1 MFSPLFQSLLKEDPL
16 SRIQREIIEVTE
28 REREFKEGHFRI
40 NRLMSESTIDV
51 NKQNG
56 HVNGNGD
63 EDHHHPQKTL
73 NRAVSTSHLLGPISP
88 SPPAAPA
95 LFNSNGYTRRFTP
108 QTGTKGIMQ
117 RFIANKGKLP
127 VTSPVGGGPLVPHA
141 PLTPVASSPAAPLPQ
156 PLAFPVSPVVAPAV
170 VSPPIISRSAEGKPI
185 RKGYVPVEE
194 KIQKELREMKDRE
207 HELKRMRK
215 KQKPFDIDLSDNE
228 TSSESEDEEIPMPGK
243 LKATKSIGE
252 LYEALNEELR
262 SPSPRNSSGH
272 ESIGSLKPAKSLAEL
287 CELSP
292 GQEFLAPSST
302 RLIAQWESIIQQKQ
316 EAGAA

>member
-1 MFSPLFQSLLKEDPL
+1 MGESLLREDPL

-40 NRLMSESTIDV
+40 NRLLSESTIDV

-56 HVNGNGD
+56 HVNGDAG
-63 EDHHHPQKTL
+63 EKTQKTL
-73 NRAVSTSHLLGPISP
+73 NRAVSTSHLMGPIAP
-88 SPPAAPA
+88 SPPTPPTS
-95 LFNSNGYTRRFTP
+95 LNTNGYTRRFTP

-127 VTSPVGGGPLVPHA
+127 ATSPVST
-141 PLTPVASSPAAPLPQ
+141 TPPSAISA
-156 PLAFPVSPVVAPAV
+156 PLAFTPSPIAPIVSPVIAPAV
-170 VSPPIISRSAEGKPI
+170 ITRTAEGKPM

-215 KQKPFDIDLSDNE
+215 KQKPFDIELSDTE
-228 TSSESEDEEIPMPGK
+228 TTSESEDEEIPMPGK
-243 LKATKSIGE
+243 LKPTKSIGE

-272 ESIGSLKPAKSLAEL
+272 ESLGSLKPAKSLAEL
-287 CELSP
+287 CELAP

>member
-1 MFSPLFQSLLKEDPL
+1 MGDSLVKEDPL

-56 HVNGNGD
+56 HVNGNGID
-63 EDHHHPQKTL
+63 KPKTL
-73 NRAVSTSHLLGPISP
+73 NRAVSTSQLLGPIAP
-88 SPPAAPA
+88 SPPATPT
-95 LFNSNGYTRRFTP
+95 LLSTNGYTRRFTP
-108 QTGTKGIMQ
+108 QTGTKGLMQ

-127 VTSPVGGGPLVPHA
+127 VTSPVGATPPSPVAIPVA
-141 PLTPVASSPAAPLPQ
+141 PAFPLTPIIPILPPEAITRAP
-156 PLAFPVSPVVAPAV
+156 
-170 VSPPIISRSAEGKPI
+170 EGKPV
-185 RKGYVPVEE
+185 RKGFVPVEE
-194 KIQKELREMKDRE
+194 KIQKELQDMKNRE

-215 KQKPFDIDLSDNE
+215 KYKPFDLELSDNE
-228 TSSESEDEEIPMPGK
+228 TDSESEDEEIPQPGK

-252 LYEALNEELR
+252 LYEALNEDVR
-262 SPSPRNSSGH
+262 SPSPRNSSGND
-272 ESIGSLKPAKSLAEL
+272 SLGSLKPAKSLAEL
-287 CELSP
+287 CDLGP

>member
-1 MFSPLFQSLLKEDPL
+1 MGESMLKEDPL

-28 REREFKEGHFRI
+28 REREFKEGHFRV
-40 NRLMSESTIDV
+40 NRLLSESTIEV
-51 NKQNG
+51 NQQNG
-56 HVNGNGD
+56 HVNGDG
-63 EDHHHPQKTL
+63 EPKSPRTL
-73 NRAVSTSHLLGPISP
+73 NRAVSTSHLLGPIAP
-88 SPPAAPA
+88 SPPPTPA
-95 LFNSNGYTRRFTP
+95 LLNTNGYTRRFTP

-117 RFIANKGKLP
+117 RFIASKGKMP
-127 VTSPVGGGPLVPHA
+127 VSSPA
-141 PLTPVASSPAAPLPQ
+141 PLTPSVALTPPI
-156 PLAFPVSPVVAPAV
+156 FPVTPVIVPAIAPVAITRTPD
-170 VSPPIISRSAEGKPI
+170 KPI

-194 KIQKELREMKDRE
+194 KIQKELKEMKDRE

-215 KQKPFDIDLSDNE
+215 KQKPFDLELSDNE

-262 SPSPRNSSGH
+262 SPSPSRNSSGH
-272 ESIGSLKPAKSLAEL
+272 DSIGSLKPAKSLAEL
-287 CELSP
+287 CSLEP

>member
-1 MFSPLFQSLLKEDPL
+1 MGESLLKEDPL

-40 NRLMSESTIDV
+40 NRLLSESTIEV
-51 NKQNG
+51 NHQNG
-56 HVNGNGD
+56 HVNGD
-63 EDHHHPQKTL
+63 AELKPPKTL
-73 NRAVSTSHLLGPISP
+73 NRAVSTSQLLGPIAP
-88 SPPAAPA
+88 SPPVAPA
-95 LFNSNGYTRRFTP
+95 LLNTNGYTRRFTP

-127 VTSPVGGGPLVPHA
+127 NSPGGGPIPQ
-141 PLTPVASSPAAPLPQ
+141 TPTT
-156 PLAFPVSPVVAPAV
+156 PLAMAPPLVFPTSPIIAPV
-170 VSPPIISRSAEGKPI
+170 VSPPVITRTPEGKPV

-194 KIQKELREMKDRE
+194 KIQKELQEMKDRE
-207 HELKRMRK
+207 HELKKMRK
-215 KQKPFDIDLSDNE
+215 KQKPFDLELSDNE
-228 TSSESEDEEIPMPGK
+228 TTSESEDEEIPMPGK
-243 LKATKSIGE
+243 LKPAKSIGE

-287 CELSP
+287 CELGP
-292 GQEFLAPSST
+292 GEEFLAPSST
-302 RLIAQWESIIQQKQ
+302 RLIAKWESFIQQKQ

>member
-1 MFSPLFQSLLKEDPL
+1 MTESSLKEDPL

-28 REREFKEGHFRI
+28 REREFKEGHFRM
-40 NRLMSESTIDV
+40 NRLMSESVIDV
-51 NKQNG
+51 NQQNG
-56 HVNGNGD
+56 HMNGD
-63 EDHHHPQKTL
+63 AEHKPQKTL
-73 NRAVSTSHLLGPISP
+73 NRAVSTSQLLGPIAP
-88 SPPAAPA
+88 SPPVAPT
-95 LFNSNGYTRRFTP
+95 LLNTNGYTRRFTP

-127 VTSPVGGGPLVPHA
+127 GPTSGPITPTTPLAPPLVFPTA
-141 PLTPVASSPAAPLPQ
+141 PIIQPVL
-156 PLAFPVSPVVAPAV
+156 
-170 VSPPIISRSAEGKPI
+170 SPPVITRTAEGKPV

-194 KIQKELREMKDRE
+194 KIQKELQEMKDRE
-207 HELKRMRK
+207 HELKKMRK
-215 KQKPFDIDLSDNE
+215 KQRPFELELSD
-228 TSSESEDEEIPMPGK
+228 SDLGSESEDEEIPMPGK

-262 SPSPRNSSGH
+262 SPSPRNSSGQD
-272 ESIGSLKPAKSLAEL
+272 SIGSLKPAKSLAEL

-302 RLIAQWESIIQQKQ
+302 RLIAQWESLIQQKQ

>member
-1 MFSPLFQSLLKEDPL
+1 MGESLLKEDPL

-28 REREFKEGHFRI
+28 REREFKEGHFRV
-40 NRLMSESTIDV
+40 NRLLSESTIEV
-51 NKQNG
+51 NHQNG
-56 HVNGNGD
+56 HMNGD
-63 EDHHHPQKTL
+63 VEKTPRTL
-73 NRAVSTSHLLGPISP
+73 NRAVSTSQLLGPIAP
-88 SPPAAPA
+88 SPPTPPS
-95 LFNSNGYTRRFTP
+95 LLNTNGYTRRFTP
-108 QTGTKGIMQ
+108 QNGTKGIMQ

-127 VTSPVGGGPLVPHA
+127 ANSPMTPTSPVAFAPPLIF
-141 PLTPVASSPAAPLPQ
+141 TP
-156 PLAFPVSPVVAPAV
+156 SPVVAPI
-170 VSPPIISRSAEGKPI
+170 SPATPIITRTPEGKPV

-194 KIQKELREMKDRE
+194 KIQKELQEMKDRE

-215 KQKPFDIDLSDNE
+215 KQRPFDLELSDNE

-252 LYEALNEELR
+252 LYEALNDELR

-287 CELSP
+287 CELGP

-302 RLIAQWESIIQQKQ
+302 RLIAQWESIIQQKH
-316 EAGAA
+316 ETGAA

>member
-1 MFSPLFQSLLKEDPL
+1 MGESLLKEDPL

-28 REREFKEGHFRI
+28 REREFKEGHFRV
-40 NRLMSESTIDV
+40 NKMLSESTIEM
-51 NKQNG
+51 NHQNG
-56 HVNGNGD
+56 HMNGD
-63 EDHHHPQKTL
+63 AEKPPRTL
-73 NRAVSTSHLLGPISP
+73 NRAVSTSQLLGPVAP
-88 SPPAAPA
+88 SPPTPPT
-95 LFNSNGYTRRFTP
+95 LLNTNGYTRRFTP
-108 QTGTKGIMQ
+108 QNGTKGIMQ

-127 VTSPVGGGPLVPHA
+127 TTSPMTPTSPVAFAPPLIF
-141 PLTPVASSPAAPLPQ
+141 TP
-156 PLAFPVSPVVAPAV
+156 SPVVAPI
-170 VSPPIISRSAEGKPI
+170 SPTTPIITRTPEGKPV

-194 KIQKELREMKDRE
+194 KIQKELQEMKDRE

-215 KQKPFDIDLSDNE
+215 KQRPFDLELSDNE

-252 LYEALNEELR
+252 LYEALNDELR

-302 RLIAQWESIIQQKQ
+302 RLIAQWESIIQQKH
-316 EAGAA
+316 ETGAA

>member
-1 MFSPLFQSLLKEDPL
+1 MGESLLKEDPL

-40 NRLMSESTIDV
+40 NRLHSESAIEV
-51 NKQNG
+51 GKQNG
-56 HVNGNGD
+56 HTNGD
-63 EDHHHPQKTL
+63 ADHSPPKVL
-73 NRAVSTSHLLGPISP
+73 NRAVSTSHLMGPITP
-88 SPPAAPA
+88 SPPVTQTI
-95 LFNSNGYTRRFTP
+95 LSTNGYTRRFTP
-108 QTGTKGIMQ
+108 QTGTKGLMQ
-117 RFIANKGKLP
+117 RFIANKGKMPTP
-127 VTSPVGGGPLVPHA
+127 VTPPSPIALVP
-141 PLTPVASSPAAPLPQ
+141 P
-156 PLAFPVSPVVAPAV
+156 PLAFTPSPIIAPVVAP
-170 VSPPIISRSAEGKPI
+170 PPITRSADGKPV
-185 RKGYVPVEE
+185 RKGFVPVEE

-215 KQKPFDIDLSDNE
+215 KKQRPFDIDLSDNDE

-272 ESIGSLKPAKSLAEL
+272 DSLGSLKPAKSLAEL
-287 CELSP
+287 CELQP

>member
-1 MFSPLFQSLLKEDPL
+1 MLKEDPL

-40 NRLMSESTIDV
+40 NRLLSESTISV
-51 NKQNG
+51 NQQNG
-56 HVNGNGD
+56 HVNGND
-63 EDHHHPQKTL
+63 DHKPQKTL
-73 NRAVSTSHLLGPISP
+73 NRAVSTSHLLGPIAP
-88 SPPAAPA
+88 SPPPVAT
-95 LFNSNGYTRRFTP
+95 LLNTNGYTRRFTP
-108 QTGTKGIMQ
+108 QNGTKGIMQ
-117 RFIANKGKLP
+117 RFIANKGKIS
-127 VTSPVGGGPLVPHA
+127 VTSPVATTPTTPLAA
-141 PLTPVASSPAAPLPQ
+141 PISFSASPVISPVAIP
-156 PLAFPVSPVVAPAV
+156 PVAITRTP
-170 VSPPIISRSAEGKPI
+170 EGKPV

-215 KQKPFDIDLSDNE
+215 KQKPFDLELSDNE
-228 TSSESEDEEIPMPGK
+228 TESESDEEDIPLPGK

-272 ESIGSLKPAKSLAEL
+272 DSLGSLKPAKSLAQL
-287 CELSP
+287 CDLEP

>member
-1 MFSPLFQSLLKEDPL
+1 MLKEDPL

-40 NRLMSESTIDV
+40 NRLMSESTLDM
-51 NKQNG
+51 NNQNG
-56 HVNGNGD
+56 HVNGNA
-63 EDHHHPQKTL
+63 EKPKTL
-73 NRAVSTSHLLGPISP
+73 NRAVSTSHLLGPIAP
-88 SPPAAPA
+88 SPPPTPA
-95 LFNSNGYTRRFTP
+95 MLNTNGYTRRFTP
-108 QTGTKGIMQ
+108 QNGTKGIMQ

-127 VTSPVGGGPLVPHA
+127 
-141 PLTPVASSPAAPLPQ
+141 ASSPVATTPPIATAAPLI
-156 PLAFPVSPVVAPAV
+156 LTSVTVAPLVA
-170 VSPPIISRSAEGKPI
+170 SPPAVIDRTPEGKPV

-194 KIQKELREMKDRE
+194 KIQKELREMKNRE
-207 HELKRMRK
+207 HELKKMRK
-215 KQKPFDIDLSDNE
+215 KQKPFDIELSDNE
-228 TSSESEDEEIPMPGK
+228 TTSESEDEEIPMPGK

-272 ESIGSLKPAKSLAEL
+272 ESLGSLKPAKSLAEL
-287 CELSP
+287 CDLGP

>member
-1 MFSPLFQSLLKEDPL
+1 
-16 SRIQREIIEVTE
+16 VTE

-40 NRLMSESTIDV
+40 NRLLSESTIEV
-51 NKQNG
+51 NHQNG
-56 HVNGNGD
+56 HVNGD
-63 EDHHHPQKTL
+63 DDHKHQKTL
-73 NRAVSTSHLLGPISP
+73 NRAVSTSHLLGPITP
-88 SPPAAPA
+88 SPPAT
-95 LFNSNGYTRRFTP
+95 NNGHHTNGYTRRFAP

-127 VTSPVGGGPLVPHA
+127 VTSPVGANSITTVGPVASTPVVALPA
-141 PLTPVASSPAAPLPQ
+141 PLT
-156 PLAFPVSPVVAPAV
+156 FPTSPVVAPV
-170 VSPPIISRSAEGKPI
+170 VSPLVISRTPEGKPI

-228 TSSESEDEEIPMPGK
+228 ISSESEDEEIPLPGK

-252 LYEALNEELR
+252 LYEALNEDMR
-262 SPSPRNSSGH
+262 SPSPRNSSGQ
-272 ESIGSLKPAKSLAEL
+272 ESFGSLKPAKSLAEL
-287 CELSP
+287 CQLAP

-302 RLIAQWESIIQQKQ
+302 RLIAQWESMIQQKQ

>member
-1 MFSPLFQSLLKEDPL
+1 MGESLLKEDPL

-40 NRLMSESTIDV
+40 NRLLSESTIEV
-51 NKQNG
+51 NHQNG
-56 HVNGNGD
+56 HVNGD
-63 EDHHHPQKTL
+63 AELKPPKTL
-73 NRAVSTSHLLGPISP
+73 NRAVSTSQLLGPIAP
-88 SPPAAPA
+88 SPPVAPA
-95 LFNSNGYTRRFTP
+95 LLNTNGYTRRFTP

-127 VTSPVGGGPLVPHA
+127 NSPGGGPIPQ
-141 PLTPVASSPAAPLPQ
+141 TPTT
-156 PLAFPVSPVVAPAV
+156 PLAMAPPLVFPTSPIIAPV
-170 VSPPIISRSAEGKPI
+170 VSPPVINRTPEGKPV

-194 KIQKELREMKDRE
+194 KIQKELQEMKDRE
-207 HELKRMRK
+207 HELKKMRK
-215 KQKPFDIDLSDNE
+215 KQKPFDLELSDNE
-228 TSSESEDEEIPMPGK
+228 TTSESEDEEIPMPGK
-243 LKATKSIGE
+243 LKPAKSIGE

-287 CELSP
+287 CELGP
-292 GQEFLAPSST
+292 GEEFLAPSST
-302 RLIAQWESIIQQKQ
+302 RLIAKWESFIQQKQ

>member
-1 MFSPLFQSLLKEDPL
+1 MGEPLLKEDPL

-40 NRLMSESTIDV
+40 NRLLSESTIEV
-51 NKQNG
+51 NHQNG
-56 HVNGNGD
+56 HVNGD
-63 EDHHHPQKTL
+63 AELKPPKTL
-73 NRAVSTSHLLGPISP
+73 NRAVSTSQLLGPIAP
-88 SPPAAPA
+88 SPPVAPA
-95 LFNSNGYTRRFTP
+95 LLNTNGYTRRFTP

-127 VTSPVGGGPLVPHA
+127 NSPGGGPIPQ
-141 PLTPVASSPAAPLPQ
+141 TPTT
-156 PLAFPVSPVVAPAV
+156 PLAMAPPLVFPTSPIIAPV
-170 VSPPIISRSAEGKPI
+170 VSPPVITRTPEGKPV

-194 KIQKELREMKDRE
+194 KIQKELQEMKDRE
-207 HELKRMRK
+207 HELKKMRK
-215 KQKPFDIDLSDNE
+215 KQKPFDLELSDNE
-228 TSSESEDEEIPMPGK
+228 TTSESEDEEIPMPGK
-243 LKATKSIGE
+243 LKPAKSIGE

-287 CELSP
+287 CELGP
-292 GQEFLAPSST
+292 GEEFLAPSST
-302 RLIAQWESIIQQKQ
+302 RLIAKWESFIQQKQ

>member
-1 MFSPLFQSLLKEDPL
+1 MTESMLKEDSL
-16 SRIQREIIEVTE
+16 SRIQREIYEVTE

-40 NRLMSESTIDV
+40 NRLFSESTIDV
-51 NKQNG
+51 TKQNG
-56 HVNGNGD
+56 HVN
-63 EDHHHPQKTL
+63 EDADPQRTL
-73 NRAVSTSHLLGPISP
+73 NRAVSTSHLLGPIGP
-88 SPPAAPA
+88 TTPATPTT
-95 LFNSNGYTRRFTP
+95 LNTNGYTRRFTP
-108 QTGTKGIMQ
+108 QNGTKGIMQ

-127 VTSPVGGGPLVPHA
+127 A
-141 PLTPVASSPAAPLPQ
+141 SPASATTPTAIAPQLI
-156 PLAFPVSPVVAPAV
+156 FPPTAITPVVAPAV
-170 VSPPIISRSAEGKPI
+170 ITRTSEGKPV
-185 RKGYVPVEE
+185 RKGFVPVEE

-207 HELKRMRK
+207 HELKKMRK
-215 KQKPFDIDLSDNE
+215 KQKPFDIDLSDIE
-228 TSSESEDEEIPMPGK
+228 MTSESDEEDIPLPGK

-262 SPSPRNSSGH
+262 SPSPRNSSGQ
-272 ESIGSLKPAKSLAEL
+272 ESLGSLKPAKSLAEL

>member
-1 MFSPLFQSLLKEDPL
+1 MGESLLKEDPL

-40 NRLMSESTIDV
+40 NRLLSESTINV
-51 NKQNG
+51 NHQNG
-56 HVNGNGD
+56 HVNGD
-63 EDHHHPQKTL
+63 DDIKPQKAL
-73 NRAVSTSHLLGPISP
+73 NRAVSTSHLLGPIAP
-88 SPPAAPA
+88 SPPPVPT
-95 LFNSNGYTRRFTP
+95 LLNTNGYTRRFTP

-117 RFIANKGKLP
+117 RFIANKGKIP
-127 VTSPVGGGPLVPHA
+127 VTSPV
-141 PLTPVASSPAAPLPQ
+141 ASSPTAVLTPPLSIPI
-156 PLAFPVSPVVAPAV
+156 SPVITSPVQMPPAAITRT
-170 VSPPIISRSAEGKPI
+170 PEGKPV
-185 RKGYVPVEE
+185 RKGFVPVEE

-215 KQKPFDIDLSDNE
+215 KQKPFDLEFSDSE
-228 TSSESEDEEIPMPGK
+228 TTSESDEEDIPLPGK

-262 SPSPRNSSGH
+262 SPSPRNSSGQD
-272 ESIGSLKPAKSLAEL
+272 SLGSLKPAKSLAQL
-287 CELSP
+287 CDLEP

>member
-1 MFSPLFQSLLKEDPL
+1 MRSLTDVILSFQSLLKEDPL

-40 NRLMSESTIDV
+40 SRLMSESTIDV
-51 NKQNG
+51 NQQNG
-56 HVNGNGD
+56 HMNGD
-63 EDHHHPQKTL
+63 HNPHKAL
-73 NRAVSTSHLLGPISP
+73 NRAVSTSHLLGPIAP
-88 SPPAAPA
+88 SPPPMQTV
-95 LFNSNGYTRRFTP
+95 LNTNGYTRRFTP
-108 QTGTKGIMQ
+108 QSGTKGIMQ
-117 RFIANKGKLP
+117 RFIASKGKLP
-127 VTSPVGGGPLVPHA
+127 PTSTPTAVPPAPLV
-141 PLTPVASSPAAPLPQ
+141 
-156 PLAFPVSPVVAPAV
+156 FPVTPVVAPV
-170 VSPPIISRSAEGKPI
+170 LTSPLIVTRPPEGKPV
-185 RKGYVPVEE
+185 RKGYIPVEE

-207 HELKRMRK
+207 HELKKMRK
-215 KQKPFDIDLSDNE
+215 KQKPFDLELSDNE
-228 TSSESEDEEIPMPGK
+228 TSSESEDDEDIPLPGK

-262 SPSPRNSSGH
+262 SPSPRNNSSGQ

-287 CELSP
+287 CELGP

>member
-1 MFSPLFQSLLKEDPL
+1 MLKEDPL

-40 NRLMSESTIDV
+40 NRLMSESTLDMSS
-51 NKQNG
+51 QNG
-56 HVNGNGD
+56 HVNGNA
-63 EDHHHPQKTL
+63 EKSKTL
-73 NRAVSTSHLLGPISP
+73 NRAVSTSHLLGPIAP
-88 SPPAAPA
+88 SPPPTPTV
-95 LFNSNGYTRRFTP
+95 LNTNGYTRRFTP

-127 VTSPVGGGPLVPHA
+127 ASSPVSTTPPAAIAA
-141 PLTPVASSPAAPLPQ
+141 PLTLTSVTVAPL
-156 PLAFPVSPVVAPAV
+156 VAPDPAV
-170 VSPPIISRSAEGKPI
+170 INRTPEGKPV

-207 HELKRMRK
+207 HELKKMRK
-215 KQKPFDIDLSDNE
+215 KQKPFDIELSDNE
-228 TSSESEDEEIPMPGK
+228 TTSESEDEEIPMPGK

-252 LYEALNEELR
+252 LYEALNEDLR

-272 ESIGSLKPAKSLAEL
+272 ESLGSLKPAKSLAEL
-287 CELSP
+287 CDLGP

>member
-1 MFSPLFQSLLKEDPL
+1 MGESLLKEDPL

-40 NRLMSESTIDV
+40 NRLLSESTIDV
-51 NKQNG
+51 NHQNG
-56 HVNGNGD
+56 HVNGD
-63 EDHHHPQKTL
+63 SDLKPQKTL
-73 NRAVSTSHLLGPISP
+73 NRAVSTSHLLGPIAP
-88 SPPAAPA
+88 SPPIAPT
-95 LFNSNGYTRRFTP
+95 LLNTNGYTRRFTP

-127 VTSPVGGGPLVPHA
+127 ASPGGGPIPQTPTTPMTIAPPLVFPTSPVI
-141 PLTPVASSPAAPLPQ
+141 T
-156 PLAFPVSPVVAPAV
+156 PVVAPPV
-170 VSPPIISRSAEGKPI
+170 ISRTPEGKPV

-194 KIQKELREMKDRE
+194 KIQKELQEMKDRE
-207 HELKRMRK
+207 HELKKMRK
-215 KQKPFDIDLSDNE
+215 KQKPFDLELSDNE
-228 TSSESEDEEIPMPGK
+228 TTSESEDEEIPMPGK

-287 CELSP
+287 CVLAP
-292 GQEFLAPSST
+292 GEEFLAPSST
-302 RLIAQWESIIQQKQ
+302 RLIAKWESLIQQKQ

>member
-1 MFSPLFQSLLKEDPL
+1 MFQSLLKEDPL

-40 NRLMSESTIDV
+40 NRLYSESTIEM
-51 NKQNG
+51 NKDIG
-56 HVNGNGD
+56 HLNGD
-63 EDHHHPQKTL
+63 ADDKLPRSL
-73 NRAVSTSHLLGPISP
+73 NRAVSTSQLMGSVTY
-88 SPPAAPA
+88 SPPVAAPA
-95 LFNSNGYTRRFTP
+95 PLINTNGYTRRFTP
-108 QTGTKGIMQ
+108 QSGTKGIMQ

-127 VTSPVGGGPLVPHA
+127 ASSPVAATSPVAL
-141 PLTPVASSPAAPLPQ
+141 AAPFIFTPT
-156 PLAFPVSPVVAPAV
+156 PTVTPPTVATPA
-170 VSPPIISRSAEGKPI
+170 INRMLEGKPV

-228 TSSESEDEEIPMPGK
+228 TSSESDDEEIPTPGK
-243 LKATKSIGE
+243 LKETKSIGE
-252 LYEALNEELR
+252 LYEALTDEMR
-262 SPSPRNSSGH
+262 SPSPKNSSGH
-272 ESIGSLKPAKSLAEL
+272 DSLGSLKPAKSLAEL
-287 CELSP
+287 CELAP